1 MHLFINEYNLYI
13 SLKLK
18 GTIMLILRVLIIF
31 FIFTNLSYAND
42 LLSYE
47 KDSMVAIKALASNL
61 KKSLKSVIKNS
72 GPVAAVEY
80 CNIAAF
86 DITDKVSKEKNVL
99 IKRTSLK
106 LRNKNNIPAA
116 WEIVVLNNFEKRK
129 ISGEGIQ
136 SLNYKELYVDD
147 SNKTF
152 FRYMKAIPTGKV
164 CLTCH
169 GSNIKPKLLS
179 KINELYPEDKARDFK
194 LGDIRGAFS
203 IQIPI
208 RN

>member
-1 MHLFINEYNLYI
+1 MF
-13 SLKLK
+13 
-18 GTIMLILRVLIIF
+18 ILRVLIIF

-72 GPVAAVEY
+72 GPITAVEY

-152 FRYMKAIPTGKV
+152 FRYMKAIPTGTV

-203 IQIPI
+203 IQIAIP
-208 RN
+208 N

>member
-1 MHLFINEYNLYI
+1 MVV
-13 SLKLK
+13 
-18 GTIMLILRVLIIF
+18 LRVF
-31 FIFTNLSYAND
+31 FIFFVLSNVSYSND
-42 LLSYE
+42 LLYYE
-47 KDSMVAIKALASNL
+47 KQSKISIKELAVNL
-61 KKSLKSVIKNS
+61 KKSLKAVLKES
-72 GPVAAVEY
+72 GPISAVEY
-80 CNIAAF
+80 CNIAAL
-86 DITDKVSKEKNVL
+86 DITRDVSNKKNVF

-106 LRNKNNIPAA
+106 LRNKNNMPDS
-116 WEIVVLNNFEKRK
+116 WEIDVLNNFEKRK

-152 FRYMKAIPTGKV
+152 FRYMKAIPIGKV